1 MALFPIL
8 LVALMLLGVLS
19 IFSIEPARR
28 TFLEGMAITV
38 ILGCSFV
45 VAVVIYMALQA
56 LG

>member
-45 VAVVIYMALQA
+45 VAVVIYMALQS

>member
-8 LVALMLLGVLS
+8 LMALILLGVLS
-19 IFSIEPARR
+19 IFSLEPARR

-38 ILGCSFV
+38 IFGCSFV
-45 VAVVIYMALQA
+45 VAVVIYMAVQA